1 MKAEP
6 SALNPPPLIV
16 IVGPTAS
23 GKSALA
29 LELARRHDGEIICAD
44 SRTVYK
50 GMDIGTA
57 KPTPAERAEIP
68 HHILDVIT
76 PDQVFTAA
84 EFKRR
89 ALLWIDDISIRGKLP
104 IMVGG
109 TGLYIDGVI
118 FDFAFLPPV
127 PPEQREELEA
137 MDIERL
143 QAEIISRGI
152 TMPENSRNKRHLIRA
167 LETNGEIAVKK
178 GLRDNTLVIG
188 IDKSKAEIDENIG
201 RRIDAMYDQGFLDEV
216 RQLAK
221 RYGWEAPG
229 LSAPGY
235 RAAYEHIEGD
245 KSLDE
250 SKEIFARR
258 DRDLAKR
265 QRTWFKR
272 NRNIHWIK
280 NAVEAE
286 ALVKNFL
293 QKQA

>member
-6 SALNPPPLIV
+6 STPNPPPLIV